1 MRFHII
7 PELTVNGSKISGRE
21 IRQRIIENDMEIPED
36 VQKLL
41 PETTVKILEREI
53 DRGTVPGRRDLEAIT
68 GRMNNL
74 SQADLMKI
82 AYLNADAVNSIIK
95 NRRYYRENQIWAAFR
110 RAGYGPVLTRLAM
123 SSLEMNVERS
133 EVKDLID
140 HYTVKGWIPPEQSTE
155 SVMKR
160 AWFVSEKVREGMD
173 SREANRIF
181 MEKRPDVTPI
191 RSFEVA

>member
-1 MRFHII
+1 RDFASRGIFSGIPRELPNRNVIRWFAVNEFLYGKYGRKMRFHII

-95 NRRYYRENQIWAAFR
+95 NRRYYREN
-110 RAGYGPVLTRLAM
+110 
-123 SSLEMNVERS
+123 
-133 EVKDLID
+133 
-140 HYTVKGWIPPEQSTE
+140 
-155 SVMKR
+155 
-160 AWFVSEKVREGMD
+160 
-173 SREANRIF
+173 
-181 MEKRPDVTPI
+181 
-191 RSFEVA
+191 